1 MMSPNL
7 NELNTRFANIGLA
20 IHVDPAGAAQ
30 LKNTASRE
38 RVLHALSRVENHNDA
53 GARVFLEKTLRA
65 AGVAATNGSN
75 GQPPQ
80 ASSQRPPQA
89 TPRNEAPA
97 QPAATTQHPPE
108 RPAVRRSAP
117 PYVHDAAQ
125 AGGNAESCAER
136 RPRPQH
142 HVYGGRAALT
152 FELDETPAGAPTVA
166 LDGANSIGERK
177 FDWQNKVRIQFTTRE
192 LPVVAATLLGILPQ
206 CQFSNHGPANDKG
219 FEIAWQ
225 SERQSFFVKV
235 WQGKGNLRA
244 VPMPREDAFYAAQ
257 LVLRAIQQGSPARL
271 DTAGVIAT
279 LRAFYARA

>member
-1 MMSPNL
+1 MTPNL
-7 NELNTRFANIGLA
+7 NQLNERFAKAGLA
-20 IHVDPAGAAQ
+20 ARLDPAGAAR
-30 LKNTASRE
+30 LKDAAPRE
-38 RVLHALSRVENHNDA
+38 RVLHALTRVETHDDA
-53 GARVFLEKTLRA
+53 GARAFLEKTFRA
-65 AGVAATNGSN
+65 AGLTGETSANNARQPQQPAHTQPESAAA
-75 GQPPQ
+75 PAHAP
-80 ASSQRPPQA
+80 QRPVDRRPPPETGHGGSA
-89 TPRNEAPA
+89 APNAAPA
-97 QPAATTQHPPE
+97 P
-108 RPAVRRSAP
+108 S
-117 PYVHDAAQ
+117 Q
-125 AGGNAESCAER
+125 AR
-136 RPRPQH
+136 QRPQH

-192 LPVVAATLLGILPQ
+192 LPVVAATLLGILPE

-219 FEIAWQ
+219 FEITWQ
-225 SERQSFFVKV
+225 GDRQSFFVKV

-279 LRAFYARA
+279 LRAFYGRV